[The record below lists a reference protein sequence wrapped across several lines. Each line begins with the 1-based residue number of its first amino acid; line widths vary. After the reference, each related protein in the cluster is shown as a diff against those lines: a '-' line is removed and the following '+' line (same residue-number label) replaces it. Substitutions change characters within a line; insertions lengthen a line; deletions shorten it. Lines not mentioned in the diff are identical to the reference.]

1 MGPTLI
7 FKFKRTKIGFAF
19 CHRRKERS
27 IKMLGYTFPL
37 CARCTG
43 LWLGF
48 GMGFLFRILGSHIP
62 LIFAITLMLPLII
75 DGSTQHFGLRESNN
89 LLRLLTGILF
99 GIATHMLFL
108 GTKV

>member
-1 MGPTLI
+1 MGPILV
-7 FKFKRTKIGFAF
+7 FKFKKIKIGLAF

-27 IKMLGYTFPL
+27 IKVLGYTFPL

-48 GMGFLFRILGSHIP
+48 GMGLLLRILTLHMS
-62 LIFAITLMLPLII
+62 LVFAMTLMLPLII
-75 DGSTQHFGLRESNN
+75 DGFTQHFGLRESNN